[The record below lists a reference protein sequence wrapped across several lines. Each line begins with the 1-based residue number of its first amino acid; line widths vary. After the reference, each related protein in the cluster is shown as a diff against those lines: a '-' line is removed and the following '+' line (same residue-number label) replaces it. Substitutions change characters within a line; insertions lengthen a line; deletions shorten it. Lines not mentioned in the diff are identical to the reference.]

1 MVEDN
6 DKIQAKYKS
15 RKIFWFCIGLFI
27 LVIGAICNPWSIGE
41 LVARYHYREDDVLGV
56 TIACIVIILAG
67 LLIILLSGFL
77 ARKLFLR
84 FSGIQVL
91 IYLVC
96 CLLFVGLFL
105 EIGLRVITSTP
116 LTAVSTEA
124 KFRYFDYHLFVP
136 NRDGE
141 FANYLSPLEKEIR
154 LINKDDNIKFQ
165 DLSLYYATRPVP
177 ASKPLKEADTI
188 IWFFGGSTMEDIYVS
203 ADNSIANTAIKRL
216 NAAGLKVRGYN
227 LGVNCF
233 QSSNEIIKFSDLL
246 RRMPAEQLPDYAVFY
261 DGYNECSCGLHGGA
275 GSMDLGRSAQLRALI
290 VPENARTLVNSFLS
304 LCAEYSLV
312 VRKIILPPIQ
322 KNIFGP
328 PFKHVSKNNPEYKS
342 YKLGDAK
349 NASHIYAKNQ
359 EMINVIGK
367 NFNVKTLSILQ
378 PMAFTKKNPGKR
390 ETDVLSADG
399 FGKVYSRA
407 VYSGILSNMNNHKY
421 FIDATHIFDNIAD
434 DVFVDLGHTK
444 EFGSKFIGSFI
455 AEKLLANLN
464 YDRKLPTSNK

>member
-1 MVEDN
+1 MVEDGN
-6 DKIQAKYKS
+6 KIQVKFKS
-15 RKIFWFCIGLFI
+15 RKVFWICIGLLI
-27 LVIGAICNPWSIGE
+27 LVIGAICNPWSIGN
-41 LVARYHYREDDVLGV
+41 LVAKYHYREDDVIGV
-56 TIACIVIILAG
+56 TIACIAIMLAG
-67 LLIILLSGFL
+67 ILILLLSGFL

-105 EIGLRVITSTP
+105 EIGVRVTTP
-116 LTAVSTEA
+116 PPQIAVSSEA

-136 NRDGE
+136 NRDSE
-141 FANYLSPLEKEIR
+141 FAKYLSPVEKQIR
-154 LINKDDNIKFQ
+154 LVDKDDNVKFQ

-177 ASKPLKEADTI
+177 ASKSLKEADI
-188 IWFFGGSTMEDIYVS
+188 VIWFFGGSTMEDIYVS
-203 ADNSIANTAIKRL
+203 AGDSIANTAIKRL
-216 NAAGLKVRGYN
+216 NDAGLKVRGYN

-275 GSMDLGRSAQLRALI
+275 GAMDLGRSAQLRALI
-290 VPENARTLVNSFLS
+290 VPENLRTLVNSFLS

-328 PFKHVSKNNPEYKS
+328 PFKHVDKNNPEYKS

-349 NASHIYAKNQ
+349 RASHIYVKNQ
-359 EMINVIGK
+359 EMINAIGN
-367 NFNVKTLSILQ
+367 NFDVKTLSILQ
-378 PMAFTKKNPGKR
+378 PMAFTKKNPGER
-390 ETDVLSADG
+390 EAAVLSADG
-399 FGKVYSRA
+399 FGKVYSQA
-407 VYSGILSNMNNHKY
+407 VYSGILSEMNNHKY
-421 FIDATHIFDNIAD
+421 FIDATNIFDNIDD
-434 DVFVDLGHTK
+434 DVFIDLGHTK
-444 EFGSKFIGSFI
+444 EFGSKFIGSYI
-455 AEKLLANLN
+455 ADKLLENLN
-464 YDRKLPTSNK
+464 SDHKLSTSK